1 MAQIGVVFGSH
12 FGRNDAAGAAKEAAE
27 YIAGKLG
34 ADIVNAKELEKDFLE
49 SHEKLIFVA
58 STHKKGELQ
67 EDFQNKLD
75 VVAQADLSG
84 KTLAL
89 VGLGG
94 TQNHSDTFCDG
105 LVEFLPHIRGAK
117 LVGAYDD
124 GGYDFKQSLAKINGK
139 FVGLVLDVKADANW
153 QGRTDKWLDSVKGEF

>member
-1 MAQIGVVFGSH
+1 MAQIGVVFGS
-12 FGRNDAAGAAKEAAE
+12 NDGTGAASQAAK
-27 YIAGKLG
+27 YIADKLN
-34 ADIVNAKELEKDFLE
+34 ADIINATELESSFIS

-58 STHKKGELQ
+58 STHKVGELQ
-67 EDFQNKLD
+67 KDFRAKLE
-75 VVAQADLSG
+75 VVANTDFSG

-94 TQNHSDTFCDG
+94 TEKHAGTFCDG
-105 LVEFLPHIRGAK
+105 LVEFLPLIRGAK

-124 GGYDFKQSLAKINGK
+124 GGYKFKNSLAFINGK

-153 QGRTDKWLDSVKGEF
+153 QGRTDAWLASIKGEF

>member
-1 MAQIGVVFGSH
+1 MAQIGVVFGS
-12 FGRNDAAGAAKEAAE
+12 NDGTGAASQAAK
-27 YIAGKLG
+27 YIADKLN
-34 ADIVNAKELEKDFLE
+34 ADIINATELESSFIS

-58 STHKKGELQ
+58 STHKVGELQ
-67 EDFQNKLD
+67 KDFRAKLE
-75 VVAQADLSG
+75 VVANSDFSG

-94 TQNHSDTFCDG
+94 TEKHAGTFCDG
-105 LVEFLPHIRGAK
+105 LVEFLPLIRGAK

-124 GGYDFKQSLAKINGK
+124 GGYAFKNSLAFINGK

-153 QGRTDKWLDSVKGEF
+153 QGRTDAWLASIKNEF